1 MVEKRRA
8 ARERLRG
15 ATSGATVQG
24 EDRFDTMPEVETQPK
39 QKKKTQQEA
48 REAQE
53 RRLIQQKTFT
63 PEIQDAIDVIKN
75 PYRKDITR
83 SFESHFK
90 TRKDGGIFRMSK
102 NSHMANLADAITSNL
117 PKEITEYDAGMEG
130 LRSLIVDQITKAIEQ
145 RETLAELKDRI
156 GAVITK
162 RAQDNAVRRKEQITG
177 RGLSAA
183 LREMN
188 RNITTLS
195 GRSHFNSKLRGER
208 EDRSYIGLESIEDQ
222 LSIKKRIDETLIGN
236 RFRVALPE
244 EVREHV
250 APTAR
255 YGYTRAADHATIAF
269 ANKYQTVGEIRD
281 NISTIREQMRST
293 IKGAMDGLT
302 EYLVQEPA
310 ALDMIKRSYEKATEQ
325 RDTQREKALKTA
337 RALAQYT
344 DDPQAHLA
352 EIQELE
358 RQSDQAIAEQM
369 EINREFANAYIH
381 EASDLAERALESTKG
396 EVIDNIMNIKGLNM
410 HEGTLIASV
419 QGRANRKL
427 MARIFNEVF
436 EQVREEIEKE
446 PIGRGENH
454 PRNIAET
461 VKKPSNKAAQ
471 FRDDIERIVEEK
483 KARRREEREAKRSKS
498 TDNFETMLEGK
509 ASEESPSTTPK
520 PDPLPARDQLTETAR
535 EVVQG
540 ADNFDTMSEVEERI
554 AEPQPTPETSPEKPV
569 RTRGQ
574 GRRSDRFIDVGA
586 HVWGSRADKA
596 SLNRASL
603 DTMNPKELA
612 KASGRDK
619 VVTWQGLKQE
629 MEEGE
634 EKGHT
639 PSAVILK
646 EAIVK
651 LLPARPFRYQTALT
665 DADGNA
671 VETGK
676 IGDFIDGCDFLMQ
689 SLDRCKTMSD
699 IAEFMTEFSFLKDG
713 YEVDIFASR
722 EEAQAFLDAEH
733 GGQGR
738 VKYAGAIIERGE
750 SRSIYH
756 AMREIDPDKASE
768 FQKMFTALSGVTQ
781 NMPRNKQRRRPLAK
795 VLNNAPE
802 IEDMVKGKMTPFVY
816 GLDIGKPFLDA
827 VKKAISLK
835 DKGYDSPEV
844 KEMMTQIGASK
855 QRAPRKK
862 RKQVYKLIRNVG
874 EAARVGGSNTGQAT
888 SQTLKDSLNLTNVQY
903 GNWMDEKSRE
913 VHTQHCQDAFSDL
926 ADILG
931 VSTTDLSLSGRLS
944 IGFGARGKGKANA
957 HYEPSAK
964 IINLTKFAG
973 GGSLAHEWGH
983 FLDNIIAETIN
994 VKPSAETQVMISDA
1008 FTVDGLWSG
1017 VNSVEQGVER
1027 KGLVEA
1033 TSEVMRTI
1041 LYEPLDRVTEEQVA
1055 QAREEQR
1062 QHRAMLSEL
1071 VQQYNRGTMPE
1082 DRRVGFRAEYEELK
1096 AEQDSLRTKASNLYQ
1111 MQKETPRGNLLR
1123 NRNPSQFFRDSDA
1136 LNNGKNGYWTRPHE
1150 MFARAFESYIED
1162 ELASQGRVNSYL
1174 VSGTRDQYDTE
1185 SHKGAQ
1191 PYPQGAQRQ
1200 KINKAM
1206 KAFIDIVREQGWLQ
1220 KALYQTSRRSCS
1232 LTNYRADLYRTI
1244 ERLAS

>member
-1 MVEKRRA
+1 MGHPSPTT
-8 ARERLRG
+8 AREQLTETAREV
-15 ATSGATVQG
+15 AQG
-24 EDRFDTMPEVETQPK
+24 EDRFDTMP
-39 QKKKTQQEA
+39 
-48 REAQE
+48 
-53 RRLIQQKTFT
+53 
-63 PEIQDAIDVIKN
+63 
-75 PYRKDITR
+75 
-83 SFESHFK
+83 
-90 TRKDGGIFRMSK
+90 
-102 NSHMANLADAITSNL
+102 
-117 PKEITEYDAGMEG
+117 
-130 LRSLIVDQITKAIEQ
+130 
-145 RETLAELKDRI
+145 
-156 GAVITK
+156 
-162 RAQDNAVRRKEQITG
+162 
-177 RGLSAA
+177 
-183 LREMN
+183 
-188 RNITTLS
+188 
-195 GRSHFNSKLRGER
+195 
-208 EDRSYIGLESIEDQ
+208 
-222 LSIKKRIDETLIGN
+222 
-236 RFRVALPE
+236 
-244 EVREHV
+244 
-250 APTAR
+250 
-255 YGYTRAADHATIAF
+255 
-269 ANKYQTVGEIRD
+269 
-281 NISTIREQMRST
+281 
-293 IKGAMDGLT
+293 
-302 EYLVQEPA
+302 
-310 ALDMIKRSYEKATEQ
+310 
-325 RDTQREKALKTA
+325 
-337 RALAQYT
+337 
-344 DDPQAHLA
+344 
-352 EIQELE
+352 
-358 RQSDQAIAEQM
+358 
-369 EINREFANAYIH
+369 
-381 EASDLAERALESTKG
+381 
-396 EVIDNIMNIKGLNM
+396 
-410 HEGTLIASV
+410 
-419 QGRANRKL
+419 
-427 MARIFNEVF
+427 
-436 EQVREEIEKE
+436 
-446 PIGRGENH
+446 
-454 PRNIAET
+454 
-461 VKKPSNKAAQ
+461 
-471 FRDDIERIVEEK
+471 
-483 KARRREEREAKRSKS
+483 
-498 TDNFETMLEGK
+498 
-509 ASEESPSTTPK
+509 
-520 PDPLPARDQLTETAR
+520 
-535 EVVQG
+535 
-540 ADNFDTMSEVEERI
+540 EVEERI

-671 VETGK
+671 VGTDSVGN
-676 IGDFIDGCDFLMQ
+676 FIDGCDFLMQ
-689 SLDRCKTMSD
+689 SLDRCQTMSD

-713 YEVDIFASR
+713 YEAREFTSK
-722 EEAQAFLDAEH
+722 EEAQAYLDSEY
-733 GGQGR
+733 GGEGK
-738 VKYAGAIIERGE
+738 VEWIGSYYNRGE
-750 SRSIYH
+750 KTYIYQ
-756 AMREIDPDKASE
+756 AKRKVDPDKSSE
-768 FQKMFTALSGVTQ
+768 FQTMFTALSGVTQ
-781 NMPRNKQRRRPLAK
+781 SMRRSKQRKRPLAK
-795 VLNNAPE
+795 VLHNATY
-802 IEDMVKGKMTPFVY
+802 IERMVKGELPTSIT
-816 GLDIGKPFLDA
+816 GLDLPKPFLDA

-835 DKGYDSPEV
+835 GKGYGSPEV
-844 KEMMTQIGASK
+844 EEVMTETGASK
-855 QRAPRKK
+855 QRTPRKK

-913 VHTQHCQDAFSDL
+913 VHTQHCQDAFSDF

-983 FLDNIIAETIN
+983 FLDNIIAEPIN
-994 VKPSAETQVMISDA
+994 VNPSAETQVMISDA

-1033 TSEVMRTI
+1033 TSEVMRAI

-1082 DRRVGFRAEYEELK
+1082 DRRVGFRAEYKELK

-1206 KAFIDIVREQGWLQ
+1206 KAFIEIVREQGWLQ